1 MKKILLSTAILAVVL
16 ATASA
21 QTKEP
26 DYSDAY
32 NVINQWLEA
41 QVAYQHLPGVSAA
54 VVKDQEVIW
63 SKGFG
68 MANTDQ
74 KVKTQ
79 TSTIYSICSISKL
92 FTSVAIMQLYDQGK
106 LRLDDP
112 VESVLPNFNIKQQ
125 FKDSGPI
132 TVRSLLTHSSG
143 LPRESDFP
151 YWTGPDF
158 PFPTQQ

>member
-1 MKKILLSTAILAVVL
+1 MQKILLSLIVAVFISS
-16 ATASA
+16 TTFG
-21 QTKEP
+21 QGKEP
-26 DYSDAY
+26 DYGDAY

-63 SKGFG
+63 SKAFG
-68 MANTDQ
+68 MSNIDQ

-79 TSTIYSICSISKL
+79 TSTVYSICSISKL

-125 FKDSGPI
+125 FEGSGPI
-132 TVRSLLTHSSG
+132 TVRSLLTHS
-143 LPRESDFP
+143 RIAKRI
-151 YWTGPDF
+151 
-158 PFPTQQ
+158 